1 MLFFFLLI
9 IVIIAI
15 ILATSKF
22 KLHTFLTLLMAA
34 VLMGF
39 VGGLDTNS
47 VLSKLTEGFGSTLKS
62 IGIVIAC
69 GTVIGTFLEKSG
81 GAQTMASSVLKLVGE
96 KRSPLA
102 MTITGYIVSIPV
114 FCDSGFVI
122 LSALNKA
129 LSKKTG
135 ISLAVLAIALATGLY
150 TTHVFVPPTPGPLAA
165 AATIG
170 ADIGLIILLGL
181 IVSVPTAGVGL
192 LWAYFY
198 CRRFKIFPKDTTDPV
213 EQKKET
219 PGALYSFAPLIIPI
233 ILIALKSIADYPTA
247 PFGEG
252 FLKNLFDFIGHP
264 VMALIIGVF
273 LAFGLKREKAD
284 ESYFDWVATGL
295 KNAGI
300 IILITGAGGAFG
312 NVLRATDIGD
322 TLGQT
327 MSQWHIGIFLP
338 FIIAAVLKTAQG
350 SSTVAIITTA
360 ALVSPLLEPMGLTAP
375 LAKALVVLAIG
386 AGSMTVSHV
395 NDSYFWVVSQFS
407 DMDTATALR
416 CHTMATL
423 FQGIVGIIVIA
434 ILAWVLV

>member
-1 MLFFFLLI
+1 M
-9 IVIIAI
+9 
-15 ILATSKF
+15 S
-22 KLHTFLTLLMAA
+22 
-34 VLMGF
+34 
-39 VGGLDTNS
+39 
-47 VLSKLTEGFGSTLKS
+47 
-62 IGIVIAC
+62 
-69 GTVIGTFLEKSG
+69 
-81 GAQTMASSVLKLVGE
+81 
-96 KRSPLA
+96 
-102 MTITGYIVSIPV
+102 ITGYIVSIPV

-135 ISLAVLAIALATGLY
+135 ISITVLAIALATGLY
-150 TTHVFVPPTPGPLAA
+150 TTHVFVPPTPDPLAA

-192 LWAYFY
+192 LWAHFY
-198 CRRFKIFPKDTTDPV
+198 CRRFKISPKDNSDSINETT
-213 EQKKET
+213 ET
-219 PGALYSFAPLIIPI
+219 PDALFSFAPLIVPI

-247 PFGEG
+247 PFGQG
-252 FLKNLFDFIGHP
+252 FYKNLFDFIGHP

-273 LAFGLKREKAD
+273 LAFGLKREKSD

-327 MSQWHIGIFLP
+327 MSEWQIGIFLP
-338 FIIAAVLKTAQG
+338 FIIAAVLKSAQG

-360 ALVSPLLEPMGLTAP
+360 ALVSPLLEQMGLTAP

-386 AGSMTVSHV
+386 AGSMTVSQV

-416 CHTMATL
+416 CHTIATL
-423 FQGIVGIIVIA
+423 FQGVLGIIVIA
-434 ILAWVLV
+434 IFSWILI